1 MSVDELFSASINTT
15 YVGERREK
23 LVQEVAVSRVNLDD
37 IKASL
42 DGSYSR
48 VLPFLH
54 KMLDLLSRQLVRCT
68 KVFSERD
75 STGGDNIIWPAADF
89 FGSKC
94 FVYSTAD
101 PRRNC
106 ARFSASLEDT
116 LAWEC

>member
-1 MSVDELFSASINTT
+1 VSCVDFN
-15 YVGERREK
+15 
-23 LVQEVAVSRVNLDD
+23 D
-37 IKASL
+37 IETSL
-42 DGSYSR
+42 GGSYSR

-54 KMLDLLSRQLVRCT
+54 KILDLLGPQLVRCT

-106 ARFSASLEDT
+106 ARFSASLKYM
-116 LAWEC
+116 LVQEC